1 MDYKKISEDI
11 INWLK
16 EWFKDKKGP
25 VIIGISG
32 GKDSTIC
39 ASLLAKA
46 LGKERVIG
54 IMMPNGIQNDI
65 NDSIK
70 VCNLLEIKSYTIN
83 INNMY
88 DSLNSEIIKNIKD
101 PNIESSFEHS
111 TITNP
116 LYSTNT
122 PARCRMAVLYGIA
135 ALYNGFVVNT
145 CNLSED
151 WVGYSTKWGDAVGDF
166 SILNKLTK
174 TEVVK
179 LGEYLGLP
187 NELIHKVPSDGMCG
201 SSDEDKLGFTYDDLD
216 KYIRNIPKYNIDGKF
231 CEPIPKEISEKIEK
245 MHNHPNTKKKCIIL
259 DSPLDY
265 PTAF

>member
-39 ASLLAKA
+39 AALLTKA

-111 TITNP
+111 TITKP
-116 LYSTNT
+116 LYSKNT
-122 PARCRMAVLYGIA
+122 LLDVEWLY
-135 ALYNGFVVNT
+135 YM
-145 CNLSED
+145 E
-151 WVGYSTKWGDAVGDF
+151 
-166 SILNKLTK
+166 
-174 TEVVK
+174 
-179 LGEYLGLP
+179 
-187 NELIHKVPSDGMCG
+187 
-201 SSDEDKLGFTYDDLD
+201 
-216 KYIRNIPKYNIDGKF
+216 
-231 CEPIPKEISEKIEK
+231 
-245 MHNHPNTKKKCIIL
+245 
-259 DSPLDY
+259 
-265 PTAF
+265 